1 MSGAPAPD
9 TALAQFPALGDV
21 LVYSLDEV
29 EYRRDSIDH
38 VLARALREGVVLH
51 ERRQVRE

>member
-9 TALAQFPALGDV
+9 TALAQFPAPGDV

>member
-1 MSGAPAPD
+1 MSGAAAPD
-9 TALAQFPALGDV
+9 TALAQFPVPGDV

-29 EYRRDSIDH
+29 EYRRDSINH